1 MKKKIITNQYK
12 KIWKIQLTIVINF
25 ISYKDNDEEQVMHW
39 KSDKIE
45 FIIYDNA
52 DETFEE
58 RFESLLNRYQTGL
71 ETSMSRSD
79 FIFDWVHLL

>member
-1 MKKKIITNQYK
+1 MKKKILTNQYK
-12 KIWKIQLTIVINF
+12 KIWKIQLTIAINL
-25 ISYKDNDEEQVMHW
+25 ISYKENDEEQVMHW

-45 FIIYDNA
+45 FIICDNA

>member
-1 MKKKIITNQYK
+1 MKKKILTNQYK
-12 KIWKIQLTIVINF
+12 KIWKIQLTIAINL
-25 ISYKDNDEEQVMHW
+25 ISYKENDEEQVMHW